1 MKDFITALQFLTR
14 VRIFS
19 QTSWQ
24 EDSFSRSV
32 PWFPLVG
39 AVIGALLAGLNYI
52 LLPHIDTL
60 LRAVIL
66 VLAEI
71 LITGGLFCDGLMDT
85 ADGVFSGR
93 SRERMLEIM
102 KDSTVGSN
110 AVIVFFC
117 VFVLKIALYTV
128 IAGNLLTMI
137 LFAMLIVTRCFLVIS
152 ISCFPYARKEGIG
165 GMFTKYSKKYYLP
178 MAIAL
183 LLICLLPLK
192 FVPIYL
198 AAIACFIYSYLVADY
213 LVKVLGGLTGDTYGF
228 IAETGNVV
236 FIFFVYLCLTVN
248 IFGGLRCF

>member
-19 QTSWQ
+19 QNSWQ

-52 LLPHIDTL
+52 LLPNVDTL

-66 VLAEI
+66 VVAEI
-71 LITGGLFCDGLMDT
+71 LITGGLLCDGLMDT
-85 ADGVFSGR
+85 SDGVFSGR

-110 AVIVFFC
+110 AVIIFFSL
-117 VFVLKIALYTV
+117 FTTKIALYTV
-128 IAGNLLTMI
+128 ISGDFLMMVLFTMP
-137 LFAMLIVTRCFLVIS
+137 IVTRFFLVVAI
-152 ISCFPYARKEGIG
+152 ICFPYARKDGIG
-165 GMFTKYSKKYYLP
+165 GMFTKYGKKFYVLIAFGFLLACVLP
-178 MAIAL
+178 INF
-183 LLICLLPLK
+183 IS
-192 FVPIYL
+192 IYL
-198 AAIACFIYSYLVADY
+198 AVIVCLLYCYLVACY

-228 IAETGNVV
+228 IAETGNVI
-236 FIFFVYLCLTVN
+236 FIFAVYSFLTFNV
-248 IFGGLRCF
+248 FGGI